1 VYLFVGKSG
10 KESAASA
17 SIFYSCRSHQGED
30 KRGKIEQQKNARGAH
45 CVPFV
50 RWIGDGNKVRGE
62 KYESKAE
69 DPWRVEG
76 GG

>member
-1 VYLFVGKSG
+1 MYLFVGKSG
-10 KESAASA
+10 KESPASA

-30 KRGKIEQQKNARGAH
+30 KREKIEQQKSARGAH

-50 RWIGDGNKVRGE
+50 RWIGDGNMVTVE

-69 DPWRVEG
+69 DQWRVEG

>member
-1 VYLFVGKSG
+1 
-10 KESAASA
+10 
-17 SIFYSCRSHQGED
+17 
-30 KRGKIEQQKNARGAH
+30 
-45 CVPFV
+45 VPFV

>member
-1 VYLFVGKSG
+1 LGKSG
-10 KESAASA
+10 KESPASA

-30 KRGKIEQQKNARGAH
+30 KRGKIEQQKSARGAH

-50 RWIGDGNKVRGE
+50 RWKGDGNKVRSE

-69 DPWRVEG
+69 DQCRVEG